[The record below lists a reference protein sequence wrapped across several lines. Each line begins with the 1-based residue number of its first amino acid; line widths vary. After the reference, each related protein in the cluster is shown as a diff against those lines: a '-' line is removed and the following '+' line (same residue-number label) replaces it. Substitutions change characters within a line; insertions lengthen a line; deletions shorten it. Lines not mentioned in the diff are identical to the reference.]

1 MIHDKIHKDAV
12 IIRAAYDVDK
22 STMIESDTEELEMNT
37 VPCFRVAAT
46 DLHPLKSVQHHV
58 AR

>member
-1 MIHDKIHKDAV
+1 MMWIKV
-12 IIRAAYDVDK
+12 
-22 STMIESDTEELEMNT
+22 ESDTEELEMNT